1 MVRPCHS
8 FALRQIF
15 PKSSL
20 RKNSVLLSDRVAPGR
35 PWADGKEWHHFR
47 SQPFPHSNKQPE
59 ERDMQKI
66 TTCLWFDGQ
75 AEEAMNHYVSIF
87 KNSRVLSVLRWPKG
101 HADEGKVLMT
111 TFELDGVPF
120 QALNGGPNFKFNEA
134 ISQSIDCKTQ
144 EEVDYFWER
153 LTEGGEPGPC
163 SWLKDKFGVSW
174 QVVPEQLP
182 RLLLDPDRAK
192 AGRVMSAMM
201 QMGKIDIA
209 TIEEAAKG

>member
-1 MVRPCHS
+1 M
-8 FALRQIF
+8 RQIP
-15 PKSSL
+15 PKNESRRKSDVPVGLRSARPSL
-20 RKNSVLLSDRVAPGR
+20 GR
-35 PWADGKEWHHFR
+35 RQGHGTILGVSRFTAEA
-47 SQPFPHSNKQPE
+47 SE
-59 ERDMQKI
+59 EHDMQKI

-87 KNSRVLSVLRWPKG
+87 KNSKVLSVLRWPKG
-101 HADEGKVLMT
+101 HANEGKVLMT

-120 QALNGGPNFKFNEA
+120 QALNGGPQFKFNEA
-134 ISQSIDCKTQ
+134 MSQSIDCKTQ
-144 EEVDYFWER
+144 EEVDYFWEK
-153 LTEGGEPGPC
+153 LTEGGEPGVC

-209 TIEEAAKG
+209 KIEAAAKG

>member
-1 MVRPCHS
+1 
-8 FALRQIF
+8 
-15 PKSSL
+15 
-20 RKNSVLLSDRVAPGR
+20 
-35 PWADGKEWHHFR
+35 
-47 SQPFPHSNKQPE
+47 
-59 ERDMQKI
+59 MQKI

-87 KNSRVLSVLRWPKG
+87 KNSKVLSVLRWPKG
-101 HADEGKVLMT
+101 HASEGKVLMT

-134 ISQSIDCKTQ
+134 MSQSIDCKTQ
-144 EEVDYFWER
+144 EEVDYFWEK
-153 LTEGGEPGPC
+153 LTEGGEPGVC

-209 TIEEAAKG
+209 KIEAAAKG